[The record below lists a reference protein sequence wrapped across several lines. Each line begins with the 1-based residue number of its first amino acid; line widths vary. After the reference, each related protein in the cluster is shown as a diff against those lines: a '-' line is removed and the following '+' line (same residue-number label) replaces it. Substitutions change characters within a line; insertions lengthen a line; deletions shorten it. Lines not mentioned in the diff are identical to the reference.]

1 MRVSADWIVS
11 VDAPPERKGSIEIP
25 GEGETRVRGIITRGL
40 VNAHV
45 HLELS
50 ALRGRAPGGV
60 GFLPWVTQMLAER
73 KALGRDA
80 LVAAIPHAIAEA
92 QRLGTAAVGD
102 VTNTLDA
109 VPAMAASGLRG
120 IVFHELLEKDDLEK
134 GGDAIAWA
142 LATRD
147 ALGGWPSRLSYAIAP
162 HAPYSVSSSMIER
175 ILEST
180 SEGVPTTIHAAEDR
194 EELSL
199 LRDGS
204 GPWPKILRAMG
215 VWDRGGWIPE
225 LSPIDHLEATGFLG
239 RRPPPLL
246 VHMVYATP
254 AEIALATDHDATIVL
269 CPRSNLHIGGRL
281 PDVAAMIDAGVRLAL
296 GTDSLSSNETLSV
309 WSEMA
314 TLSRHFPDLPAEHW
328 VRAATLGGAEA
339 LGLRPDELGWI
350 AVDVTGDDPY
360 AALASAEPEEV
371 RWLWRV

>member
-11 VDAPPERKGSIEIP
+11 VDAPPVRNGTLELP
-25 GEGETRVRGIITRGL
+25 GDGEVRARIVTRGL
-40 VNAHV
+40 CNAHV

-92 QRLGTAAVGD
+92 QRFGTAAVGD
-102 VTNTLDA
+102 ITNTLDA
-109 VPAMAASGLRG
+109 VPAMAAAGLRG
-120 IVFHELLEKDDLEK
+120 IVFHELLEKDDIEK

-147 ALGGWPSRLSYAIAP
+147 ALGGWPSRLAYSIAP
-162 HAPYSVSSSMIER
+162 HAPYSVSGAMLGR

-180 SEGVPTTIHAAEDR
+180 PDGVPMTIHAAEDR
-194 EELSL
+194 EELAL

-215 VWDRGGWIPE
+215 VWDRSGWIPE
-225 LSPIDHLEATGFLG
+225 RSPVQHLDAVGFLA

-246 VHMVYATP
+246 VHMVHATP
-254 AEIALATDHDATIVL
+254 AEIALATDRDATIVL

-281 PDVAAMIDAGVRLAL
+281 PDVTSMVDAGVRLAL

-314 TLSRHFPDLPAEHW
+314 TLSRHFPDLAPETW
-328 VRAATLGGAEA
+328 VRAATVGGAEA

-350 AVDVTGDDPY
+350 AVDAAGDDPY
-360 AALASAEPEEV
+360 AALASAEPQEV
-371 RWLWRV
+371 RWLWRA